1 MKTPYDIEEAK
12 RWFEKAE
19 KAARAAIRKLA
30 QGDESQ
36 RRKAVRERDKMSS
49 LLRWFYSDDRAYWE
63 KADKVTDEVAALY
76 TEAVDLGYAARQETR
91 AAEMAGLREK
101 EREREASLS
110 PGLRQYKKELR
121 ITADDILR
129 GARVKK

>member
-1 MKTPYDIEEAK
+1 
-12 RWFEKAE
+12 
-19 KAARAAIRKLA
+19 
-30 QGDESQ
+30 
-36 RRKAVRERDKMSS
+36 
-49 LLRWFYSDDRAYWE
+49 
-63 KADKVTDEVAALY
+63 VTDEVAALY
-76 TEAVDLGYAARQETR
+76 TEAVDLGYAARQEAR
-91 AAEMAGLREK
+91 AAEMASLREK